1 VSRARLGLAA
11 FAIAIVA
18 VVLAAASPLRE
29 TSGDTVPGRIGGL
42 VLRCGGTFDAAR
54 VDWVKAAL
62 DRKRTFYFLRYD
74 HADEMT
80 SVFGPAPAVV
90 GALAVLDVGDGD
102 SISDASLRTRERL
115 AAAMLIA
122 LSAVL
127 LFVAAMRPPGAEKR
141 AGNADVGSRGA
152 PEVDTTL
159 PSRSAAPTT
168 GRSSSRATLSH
179 ATLAAAVAV
188 LSFAGVAT
196 LGQGLWQAT
205 TALPFL
211 VGALATLAWRTER
224 PRLALV
230 TPALLLLAVML
241 RPTIAPLVL
250 GLGITWARDTR
261 SRRTWI
267 IAAAIALVA
276 ASPLVAWNAIHLY
289 SPLPIGQWKANAREA
304 SSVFSIGNAGTGVA
318 GLLVSPAR
326 GLLWFAP
333 LALVGVVTGLR
344 SRAWRFVAAGVVL
357 QLLAMALFFKWH
369 GGQAFGPRLL
379 AEATW
384 IGIWLALGRVRI
396 VAIACAA
403 ITILVG
409 QLGLWSWRP
418 EQWESRRVPEAHPS
432 AFWDVVDSPLASTI
446 VSTPKMPLAHDSPP
460 TNGLTCDHGHLRSY

>member
-1 VSRARLGLAA
+1 VGLAA
-11 FAIAIVA
+11 FAIAVVA

-29 TSGDTVPGRIGGL
+29 TSGDTVPGRVGGL
-42 VLRCGGTFDAAR
+42 VLRCGGTFDLAR
-54 VDWVKAAL
+54 VDWVKAAF
-62 DRKRTFYFLRYD
+62 DQKRTFYFLHWD
-74 HADEMT
+74 HIDEMT
-80 SVFGPAPAVV
+80 SVFGPGPAVV

-102 SISDASLRTRERL
+102 SVSDASLRTRERL
-115 AAAMLIA
+115 AAAVLVA

-127 LFVAAMRPPGAEKR
+127 LLLAAMRPPHAETR
-141 AGNADVGSRGA
+141 AVF
-152 PEVDTTL
+152 
-159 PSRSAAPTT
+159 AA
-168 GRSSSRATLSH
+168 L
-179 ATLAAAVAV
+179 VAV

-230 TPALLLLAVML
+230 TPALLLVAVML
-241 RPTIAPLVL
+241 RPTVAPLAL

-261 SRRTWI
+261 SWRTWI
-267 IAAAIALVA
+267 IATAIALA
-276 ASPLVAWNAIHLY
+276 AVSPLVVWNAIHLY
-289 SPLPIGQWKANAREA
+289 SPLPIGQWKANARQA
-304 SSVFSIGNAGTGVA
+304 STVFSIGNAGTGIA

-333 LALVGVVTGLR
+333 LALVGVVAGLR
-344 SRAWRFVAAGVVL
+344 SRAWRFVAGGIVL
-357 QLLAMALFFKWH
+357 QLLAMAMFFKWH

-384 IGIWLALGRVRI
+384 LGIWLALGTGTLGRARL

-403 ITILVG
+403 TTVLVG

-418 EQWESRRVPEAHPS
+418 EQWESRRIPEAHPS
-432 AFWDVVDSPLASTI
+432 AFWDVVDSPLASTL
-446 VSTPKMPLAHDSPP
+446 VETPKMPHAHDAPP
-460 TNGLTCDHGHLRSY
+460 TNGLTCEHGHLRSY